1 MKYTKL
7 YKIKCLSEEYLSG
20 EQFAEGLAPIWTNN
34 GVGFINFD
42 GIEVIPCL
50 FDHLP
55 QNHWKHMPHMRY
67 GFSGGISPVVVDGR
81 CGMIDSSGNIIVPPK
96 WESLSPIK
104 NGRIAAR
111 MNEKWGFLDEKGEGV
126 IPLIYDFVQMFSENH
141 AFAVYNNQTVCINTD
156 GEIIFNLS
164 SVNSEYSA
172 FPFSEGYAIVYDHHK
187 AKYGAVDYEGK
198 IVLPMI
204 YQYLSSCKSGLFVAC
219 YDGKTEY
226 IDRNGNS
233 VIDATHDN
241 NGPFFGDYAW
251 FSDNGLF
258 GCIDKFG
265 NVVIPARY
273 DMPIIFRDG
282 LAEVKKDGKW
292 GYINDLGD
300 IVIPIIYDSV
310 NPLVNGKAIVMK
322 DNDVLLINILPQQV
336 Y

>member
-1 MKYTKL
+1 MKYT
-7 YKIKCLSEEYLSG
+7 IKCLSKEYFSG
-20 EQFAEGLAPIWTNN
+20 ENFSEGLAPIWTNT

-55 QNHWKHMPHMRY
+55 QNRWKQMPHMRY
-67 GFSGGISPVVVDGR
+67 GFSEDISPVVVDGR

-96 WESLSPIK
+96 WESLSPMK
-104 NGRIAAR
+104 NGRITAR
-111 MNEKWGFLDEKGEGV
+111 MNGKWGFLDEKGKVV
-126 IPLIYDFVQMFSENH
+126 ISLIYDFVQMFSEKY
-141 AFAVYNNQTVCINTD
+141 AFTVYNNQTVCINTD
-156 GEIIFNLS
+156 GEIVFNLS

-172 FPFSEGYAIVYDHHK
+172 LPFSEGHAIVYDHRK

-198 IVLPMI
+198 IVLPMV

-219 YDGKTEY
+219 YDGKTKY

-233 VIDATHDN
+233 VINATHDN

-251 FSDNGLF
+251 FSDDGLF

-265 NVVIPARY
+265 KVIIPARY
-273 DMPIIFRDG
+273 DNPIIFRDG

-292 GYINDLGD
+292 GYINILGD

-310 NPLVNGKAIVMK
+310 NPFVDGKAIVMK
-322 DNDVLLINILPQQV
+322 DNDVFLINILPQQC